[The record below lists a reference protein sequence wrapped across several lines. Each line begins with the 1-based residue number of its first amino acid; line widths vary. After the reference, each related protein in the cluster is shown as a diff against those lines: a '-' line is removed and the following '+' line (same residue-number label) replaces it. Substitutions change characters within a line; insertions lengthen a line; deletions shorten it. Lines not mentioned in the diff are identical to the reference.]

1 MVTDLALPAD
11 TGDRPAPPPPDAPG
25 PTLRYRA
32 PLDGLR
38 ALAVMAVLAYHG
50 DLVWARGGFIGVDVF
65 FVLSGF
71 LITGLILV
79 DHQSYGRV
87 RLGRFWRRR
96 ALRLLPALIV
106 VLVGVSVAV
115 PLLAPDQNWRLGDDL
130 LAALAYV
137 SNWRLIYQHQSYFQA
152 IGRPPVLQ
160 HLWSLAVEEQFYL
173 VWPVVVAVALRAG
186 ITRRR
191 MVRLIVVAAVGSAA
205 LMAALYRPADD
216 PSRVYYGTDTRAA
229 ALLVGAAVAFLW
241 NWGGAGRTAGGHDTD
256 AGAESAPP
264 AAPRRGRAVAV
275 RALLEAAGVAAL
287 VGLGLCVRGL
297 DQLRPGLYRGGFL
310 GVAMLAAVVV
320 AVGAAERRTLVGR
333 VLGWR
338 PLVWL
343 GRRSYGV
350 YLWFWPVFMLTRPH
364 ADIDLTGYP
373 LFALRA
379 SVTVALA
386 TASYRFVEMPIRS
399 GALARTWSAL
409 RSRSGRREASRAT
422 AWTMA
427 VALAFAAIAAGV
439 VVHRRTPTPDAFLV
453 EGRLALRQVPA
464 DRTVEPGSATTTTS
478 QDPTTTVAPP
488 EPTPAPTPPAP
499 ADTAPAPTAPA
510 PAPAHTAVVAAT
522 GPHGRVT
529 AIGESVLME
538 AEPELAAAVDDL
550 TLEAAVGRQMEGT
563 IKAVQ
568 ALHDA
573 GGLGDEIIVQVG
585 NNGTV
590 TSDEFEQLMSL
601 LSGARRVAVVNVK
614 VPRVWEESN
623 NDVLASGVARWPNAV
638 LLDWHSLG
646 SANPDVFLDDGVH
659 LRPDGVRLYTQ
670 LILSGL

>member
-1 MVTDLALPAD
+1 LA
-11 TGDRPAPPPPDAPG
+11 
-25 PTLRYRA
+25 TLRYRA

-38 ALAVMAVLAYHG
+38 ALAVTAVLAYHG
-50 DLVWARGGFIGVDVF
+50 GLTWARGGFIGVDVF

-79 DHQSYGRV
+79 DHETTGRV
-87 RLGRFWRRR
+87 RLRRFWRRR
-96 ALRLLPALIV
+96 ALRLLPAL
-106 VLVGVSVAV
+106 VLVLVAISVAV

-173 VWPVVVAVALRAG
+173 VWPLVLAVALRAG
-186 ITRRR
+186 VTRTR
-191 MVRLIVVAAVGSAA
+191 MVRVILVAAVGSAA
-205 LMAALYRPADD
+205 LMALLYRPADD

-229 ALLVGAAVAFLW
+229 ALLVGAALAFVWPWGRSRPGLRGPNAVAGLRGP
-241 NWGGAGRTAGGHDTD
+241 NAVAGLRGPNAVAGR
-256 AGAESAPP
+256 
-264 AAPRRGRAVAV
+264 PRLQFRVIALRVGVEAV
-275 RALLEAAGVAAL
+275 GVAAL
-287 VGLGLCVRGL
+287 LGLGLCVEGI

-310 GVAMLAAVVV
+310 GVAVLAAAVVAV
-320 AVGAAERRTLVGR
+320 AAADRRTLVGA
-333 VLGWR
+333 VLGCL

-364 ADIDLTGYP
+364 SDIDLTGYP

-379 SVTVALA
+379 AITVALA
-386 TASYRFVEMPIRS
+386 AASYRYVEMPIRS
-399 GALARTWSAL
+399 GALGQTWAAL
-409 RSRSGRREASRAT
+409 RSRPRRPATSRTT

-427 VALAFAAIAAGV
+427 VAVAVAAIATGV
-439 VVHRRTPTPDAFLV
+439 LVHRPTPMPASFLV
-453 EGRLALRQVPA
+453 EGTSTLRQVAA
-464 DRTVEPGSATTTTS
+464 DRTVEPGSARTSVPPDTATTTTIG
-478 QDPTTTVAPP
+478 AP
-488 EPTPAPTPPAP
+488 EPVTSPGAPGPATAYGPRRPADPAAGPAPTPPGAIAP
-499 ADTAPAPTAPA
+499 M
-510 PAPAHTAVVAAT
+510 AA
-522 GPHGRVT
+522 GGVQGRVT
-529 AIGESVLME
+529 AIGESVLIE
-538 AEPELAAAVDDL
+538 AAPELAAAAGDF

-568 ALHDA
+568 ALHDS
-573 GGLGDEIIVQVG
+573 GGLGDEIVVQVG

-590 TSDEFEQLMSL
+590 TSDELDQLMSL

-614 VPRVWEESN
+614 VPRVWEAAN
-623 NDVLASGVARWPNAV
+623 NDVLAEGVGKWPNAV
-638 LLDWHSLG
+638 LLDWYHLG

-659 LRPDGVRLYTQ
+659 LKPAGVHLYTQ